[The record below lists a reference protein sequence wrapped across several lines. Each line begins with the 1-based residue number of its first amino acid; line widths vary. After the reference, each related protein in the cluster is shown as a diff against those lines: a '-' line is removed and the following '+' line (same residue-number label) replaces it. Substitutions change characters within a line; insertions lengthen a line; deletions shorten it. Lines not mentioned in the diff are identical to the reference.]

1 MSENQQCID
10 TCNSLLRG
18 ELSAVET
25 YDQAIEKFEGDPS
38 RSELLNIR
46 NEHKESVTMLRQ
58 HLAEMGARPAE
69 SSGAWGSFAQAV
81 EGAAKVLG
89 ESPALA
95 VLEQGE
101 EHGANEYREALEDSG
116 VMESIKQQIRSK
128 LLPRQESHIAT
139 LKAIRNR

>member
-1 MSENQQCID
+1 MSESQQCID

-89 ESPALA
+89 ESTALD

-116 VMESIKQQIRSK
+116 VMESIKQQIRST